1 LLGTAV
7 VAVTPGFT
15 VNEKDAVA
23 VELLTSATV
32 TVYVVAGLVA
42 LGMPVIVPVEEL
54 MLRPVGRAGEML

>member
-1 LLGTAV
+1 M

-15 VNEKDAVA
+15 VSEKDAVA

-42 LGMPVIVPVEEL
+42 AGMPVIVPVEEL
-54 MLRPVGRAGEML
+54 MLSPVGSEGEML

>member
-32 TVYVVAGLVA
+32 TVYVVTGLVA
-42 LGMPVIVPVEEL
+42 LGMPAIVPVEEL